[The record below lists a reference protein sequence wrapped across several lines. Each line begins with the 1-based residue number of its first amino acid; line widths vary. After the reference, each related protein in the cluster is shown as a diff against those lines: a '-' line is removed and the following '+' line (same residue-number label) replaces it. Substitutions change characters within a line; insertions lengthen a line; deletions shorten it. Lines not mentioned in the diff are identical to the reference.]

1 MKRTRRKEYHESDG
15 LRMKAAEGKNY
26 ALTALGSF
34 LFAFGVNLFIVPL
47 DLYSGGIIGMAQI
60 FRTFLMNTVGLSLP
74 QGLDIAGILNFLLNI
89 PLFLLAYR
97 SISRSFF
104 CKTLF
109 SVLIQTLFFTI
120 LAIPAAPIIT
130 DTLASC
136 LVGGIICGV
145 GIGLTLRSG
154 GCGGGIDILGV
165 YFSRK
170 NADFSVGKLGII
182 INVIVFGLC
191 ALLFELPVAIY
202 SVLYA
207 VIMAQ
212 VMDKVHYQNINMT
225 VMIFTKHDGIQKAI
239 NEKMRRGVTYWKG
252 AGAYTD
258 EETFILVTAISKYE
272 VNTLKKLIHNI
283 DPQAFVIFQ
292 EGMSISGNFEK
303 RL

>member
-1 MKRTRRKEYHESDG
+1 MKK
-15 LRMKAAEGKNY
+15 AEGKNY
-26 ALTALGSF
+26 ALTAVGSF
-34 LFAFGVNLFIVPL
+34 LYAFGLNLFIVPL
-47 DLYSGGIIGMAQI
+47 GLYSGGIIGIAQI
-60 FRTFLMNTVGLSLP
+60 IRTILIDTTGLSLP
-74 QGLDIAGILNFLLNI
+74 QGFDIAGILNFLLNI

-97 SISRSFF
+97 SISRTFF
-104 CKTLF
+104 YKTLF
-109 SVLIQTLFFTI
+109 SVFLQTLFLSVLTI
-120 LAIPAAPIIT
+120 PDVAIIT
-130 DTLASC
+130 DPMASC
-136 LVGGIICGV
+136 LIGGILCGV
-145 GIGLTLRSG
+145 GIGFTLRSG
-154 GCGGGIDILGV
+154 GCGGGVDILGV
-165 YFSRK
+165 FFSRK
-170 NADFSVGKLGII
+170 SANFSVGKLGLA
-182 INVIVFGLC
+182 INGAVFGMC

-212 VMDKVHYQNINMT
+212 AMDKVHYQNINMT

-239 NEKMRRGVTYWKG
+239 NETMRRGVTYWKG

-272 VNTLKKLIHNI
+272 VNTLKKVIHAI